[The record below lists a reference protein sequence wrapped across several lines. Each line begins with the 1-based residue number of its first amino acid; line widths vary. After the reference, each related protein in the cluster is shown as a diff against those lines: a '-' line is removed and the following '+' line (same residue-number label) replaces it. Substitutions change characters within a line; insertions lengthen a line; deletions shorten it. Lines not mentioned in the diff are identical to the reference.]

1 MRWLYELYE
10 DMVAPRQASR
20 QAKHGIHFALIA
32 FLVGGVKL

>member
-1 MRWLYELYE
+1 MQWPYELYE

-20 QAKHGIHFALIA
+20 QAKHEIHSALIA

>member
-1 MRWLYELYE
+1 MRWSYELYE

-20 QAKHGIHFALIA
+20 QAKYEIHSALIA